1 MYKWFRLSLLYV
13 LVYKINTHHQKVFIK
28 SRLFKSQFFAK
39 KIPKNTAHFYYAKIM
54 YK

>member
-13 LVYKINTHHQKVFIK
+13 LVYKINTRHQKVSIK
-28 SRLFKSQFFAK
+28 SRLFKTQFFDK
-39 KIPKNTAHFYYAKIM
+39 KIPKNTRYFYYAKIM